1 MERER
6 ASNGGEADDTAVFL
20 AHHASACRLWS
31 LEAYAALRSAVR
43 ALCAAGSWEIENRN
57 VTQKRAS
64 LRRALG
70 PLQNGAHTSAVRAA
84 CASRRLRL
92 GAGSLACLPRL
103 AACFAPPRAALSRV
117 RSAAWRRLKE
127 VVYTLSNHNQNVMSG
142 LWKDLPYKITKKVKE
157 NWLDNLFFLVPL
169 VGTYQCVPVSRQP
182 CAARVRVAAGGTVT
196 RAENRKPACAL
207 RRRLAGLAAPAR
219 DAPRRWRPPAAGAG
233 HAAAPAVVAAAHQTA
248 GNPRLLGAANAGADA
263 RAPRQVRGELQG
275 AGEAPPPVLK
285 TRAGLSGDVPAAV
298 RTRDFR

>member
-1 MERER
+1 MERAH
-6 ASNGGEADDTAVFL
+6 ASNGGGAGETSVFL
-20 AHHASACRLWS
+20 AHRASTRRMWS
-31 LEAYAALRSAVR
+31 LEEHAALRSAVR
-43 ALCAAGSWEIENRN
+43 SLCAAGSCETVNWN

-92 GAGSLACLPRL
+92 GAGSFACLPWR
-103 AACFAPPRAALSRV
+103 AACFASPRAALSRG

-196 RAENRKPACAL
+196 REENRKAVCAL
-207 RRRLAGLAAPAR
+207 CRRPAGLAA
-219 DAPRRWRPPAAGAG
+219 RRSRRTTAVSAAGCK
-233 HAAAPAVVAAAHQTA
+233 
-248 GNPRLLGAANAGADA
+248 RGAC
-263 RAPRQVRGELQG
+263 RGSG
-275 AGEAPPPVLK
+275 CRCRGPPDCRKP
-285 TRAGLSGDVPAAV
+285 
-298 RTRDFR
+298 